1 MRATSITV
9 SRSAKINIGNY
20 ESRDAFASIQI
31 ELEAGDSLEEAYGAA
46 WYEVQRQI
54 HEQENIIRNG
64 DEDMPIKKLQSRR
77 RARFPVLGNIRKGSP
92 KGTSQ
97 TKGWQG
103 GDELDHWR
111 VEFDEPELQ
120 AAFDALYG
128 DEPREIRCMLLYDTV
143 DEVLHAWQESYNSK
157 GELTHRCDGETM
169 VFPADKRGQPCTGG
183 CKPYARLYVWL
194 YELPR
199 VGCMR
204 VRTTAQHDISWL
216 TDALVGI
223 ESVHG
228 RLTGIPLI
236 LKREEREITMLN
248 NQREK
253 RWMVGLEIDAERWSG
268 LDDAD
273 APIVDQE
280 TGEVLDEPPAPEKA
294 NAFANPPRERLA
306 GTEADDSLTP
316 LAWWGDAPPEKPEL
330 ADPNARPR
338 RAEDTRAVLRW
349 FAYHEAQKNGDKPAN
364 NGLRGLTV
372 GELNKALE
380 SDEQRHAFLEYVFG
394 EPSSKALTEKQCA
407 VILQWLTAEKKD
419 RDGQTYREYKADA
432 LAEIGAIRMA
442 MASAL
447 QAGDE
452 ISF

>member
-9 SRSAKINIGNY
+9 SREKTVRLRAY
-20 ESRDAFASIQI
+20 ENEKVFANLQV

-54 HEQENIIRNG
+54 HEQERIIREG

-143 DEVLHAWQESYNSK
+143 DEVLHAWQESYNKK

-169 VFPADKRGQPCTGG
+169 VFPPEKRGEPCTGG

-216 TDALVGI
+216 TDTLVGI

-228 RLTGIPLI
+228 HLTGIPLV

-248 NQREK
+248 KRRET

-273 APIVDQE
+273 DAVPTIDEE
-280 TGEVLDEPPAPEKA
+280 TGEVLDEQPAPPQKS
-294 NAFANPPRERLA
+294 PRERLG

-330 ADPNARPR
+330 GERPWSAEETRLALRYNAYL
-338 RAEDTRAVLRW
+338 RANKD
-349 FAYHEAQKNGDKPAN
+349 GDKVATN
-364 NGLRGLTV
+364 SFRGLMV
-372 GELNKALE
+372 GNLDKAL
-380 SDEQRHAFLEYVFG
+380 DGKDNRHAFLEYVYG
-394 EPSSKALTEKQCA
+394 SASSTGMTECQCA
-407 VILQWLTAEKKD
+407 IILDWLTAEKTD
-419 RDGQTYREYKADA
+419 RDGQTYREFKADA
-432 LAEIGAIRMA
+432 LKEIGAIRMA
-442 MASAL
+442 GAGTPGAPEP
-447 QAGDE
+447 GDE